1 VFTGEKTPSISASA
15 PQHTKKPP
23 SQRRHSNASGRSTV
37 AARFLKETRFVFV
50 TDQGRTDMKA
60 FIARSLRPFQC
71 AHAMV
76 GGGFLSSPSGAIFGA
91 AERLTRA
98 ALLLAGRLRSRGASR
113 STSRNV
119 TGTYADDDDAVDT
132 PRVSHVEP
140 VVSPFR
146 QGASARKDVV
156 DEASWESF
164 PASDP
169 PGY

>member
-1 VFTGEKTPSISASA
+1 
-15 PQHTKKPP
+15 
-23 SQRRHSNASGRSTV
+23 
-37 AARFLKETRFVFV
+37 
-50 TDQGRTDMKA
+50 
-60 FIARSLRPFQC
+60 
-71 AHAMV
+71 MV

-98 ALLLAGRLRSRGASR
+98 ALLLAGRLRSRGASKDF
-113 STSRNV
+113 
-119 TGTYADDDDAVDT
+119 TGTYVDDEDAVDT